1 MSEHIKHSGRTP
13 PPNTFNAS
21 TNKRESKFNKFCTQ
35 TTGADGK
42 LRVTYSSAD
51 GNSAGQDYDTTTEP
65 TGCIRTNDYDSDTR
79 RAMSV
84 DSKGGSER
92 KQQKNQCDTTDDN
105 SDRNTLGCS
114 KETVGEEKGEEA
126 GKNRSSAVGGNR
138 TDITKGVHND
148 VTPPGSKNN
157 RNQITSGNINRKH
170 TGSESI
176 SVEGDYF
183 HSTGESRYDVVK
195 NGEYAIHVQNGTLDV
210 LSKKTVRITG
220 DERVILTCGS
230 SYILMLP
237 NRIEIVA
244 DKVDIN
250 PSAKTID
257 VENLSGST

>member
-1 MSEHIKHSGRTP
+1 MSI
-13 PPNTFNAS
+13 NDY
-21 TNKRESKFNKFCTQ
+21 NKRHPGANTNLDLPLENKTNSFISIKNDPFGNQTVVYGDDNEKNHFIHNECVDGSTCTNSYDSNESRKSLTASITAGNKADYVGGGQVSTRDGPNNDNNLAPNKSANYSEVGMEIAKYLLQAMMGRIEFSKNPTVKGVI
-35 TTGADGK
+35 GASK
-42 LRVTYSSAD
+42 TNNERVTQ
-51 GNSAGQDYDTTTEP
+51 GN
-65 TGCIRTNDYDSDTR
+65 
-79 RAMSV
+79 
-84 DSKGGSER
+84 
-92 KQQKNQCDTTDDN
+92 DN
-105 SDRNTLGCS
+105 
-114 KETVGEEKGEEA
+114 EK
-126 GKNRSSAVGGNR
+126 
-138 TDITKGVHND
+138 
-148 VTPPGSKNN
+148 VTGSKNF
-157 RNQITSGNINRKH
+157 
-170 TGSESI
+170 

-210 LSKKTVRITG
+210 LSKKTFRITG

>member
-1 MSEHIKHSGRTP
+1 MSEDKKHGGRTP
-13 PPNTFNAS
+13 PPEEFNAC

-51 GNSAGQDYDTTTEP
+51 GNSAGKDYDTTTEP
-65 TGCIRTNDYDSDTR
+65 DGSILSRDYESETR
-79 RAMSV
+79 KSMSV
-84 DSKGGSER
+84 KSEVGSER

-114 KETVGEEKGEEA
+114 KETVKEEKGEEA

-170 TGSESI
+170 TGSETTSL
-176 SVEGDYF
+176 EGDLS
-183 HSTGESRYDVVK
+183 HHTGKSRYDTIG
-195 NGEYAIHVQNGTLDV
+195 GEYGIHLPSGNMDCQLD
-210 LSKKTVRITG
+210 SGRARISASQ
-220 DERVILTCGS
+220 EILLICGS
-230 SYILMLP
+230 SYVKILP
-237 NRIEIVA
+237 NKIEIVA
-244 DKVDIN
+244 TRIDLN
-250 PSAKTID
+250 P
-257 VENLSGST
+257 

>member
-1 MSEHIKHSGRTP
+1 MSKQKYGFRTP
-13 PPNTFNAS
+13 KENELNGS
-21 TNKRESKFNKFCTQ
+21 KKRKEEHNKFVRQ
-35 TTGADGK
+35 TTEVDGELK
-42 LRVTYSSAD
+42 VAGRSAD
-51 GNSAGQDYDTTTEP
+51 GNSAGQDYASNIEP
-65 TGCIRTNDYDSDTR
+65 DGSISSSRDYEDETRKSMFVNSEVGSKRT
-79 RAMSV
+79 
-84 DSKGGSER
+84 
-92 KQQKNQCDTTDDN
+92 QQKNQCDTTDDN

-114 KETVGEEKGEEA
+114 KETVKEEKGEEA
-126 GKNRSSAVGGNR
+126 GKNCSSAVGGNR
-138 TDITKGVHND
+138 TDLTAGPIND
-148 VTPPGSKNN
+148 VTPKSSKNN
-157 RNQITSGNINRKH
+157 RNQITSGNVNKKH

-230 SYILMLP
+230 SYILLLP

-244 DKVDIN
+244 DRVDIN

-257 VENLSGST
+257 VENLSGVT